1 MSLVTTPYF
10 NLECDGPAR
19 TLLQD
24 HCTTTSKGGW
34 NKEEVLEDAEAR
46 GWSVSG
52 RNKLCPE
59 HAADAAPPAE
69 SPAPVRKSR
78 TRGKDTPTVS
88 EDHSGADE
96 NTWQEAQAS

>member
-1 MSLVTTPYF
+1 MSLITTPYF

-59 HAADAAPPAE
+59 HAADVAAPAAEVAAPA
-69 SPAPVRKSR
+69 RKPR
-78 TRGKDTPTVS
+78 GRGKETPEVS
-88 EDHSGADE
+88 GTEDGSGS
-96 NTWQEAQAS
+96 WQEAQAS